1 MSRCLESYRTSQMD
15 SSGLRGRAY
24 RQKKKSFKNKAGV
37 FFEVLRVI
45 EINVKDDFSLKNE
58 VFLSKNV
65 IFVYKGNY
73 LKIHRK
79 FSKNIETRFSNY
91 TCIFI
96 ESVT

>member
-1 MSRCLESYRTSQMD
+1 M
-15 SSGLRGRAY
+15 
-24 RQKKKSFKNKAGV
+24 

-65 IFVYKGNY
+65 IFVYKGKY
-73 LKIHRK
+73 PKIHRK
-79 FSKNIETRFSNY
+79 VSKNIEMRFSNY

-96 ESVT
+96 ENVT

>member
-1 MSRCLESYRTSQMD
+1 M
-15 SSGLRGRAY
+15 
-24 RQKKKSFKNKAGV
+24 

-65 IFVYKGNY
+65 IFVYKGKY
-73 LKIHRK
+73 MKIHRN
-79 FSKNIETRFSNY
+79 FSKNIETRFSYY

-96 ESVT
+96 ENVTK

>member
-1 MSRCLESYRTSQMD
+1 M
-15 SSGLRGRAY
+15 
-24 RQKKKSFKNKAGV
+24 
-37 FFEVLRVI
+37 FFEVLRFI

-65 IFVYKGNY
+65 IFVYKGKY
-73 LKIHRK
+73 PKIHRK

-96 ESVT
+96 ENVTS